1 TSRHRSPATPTDS
14 MATWKRL
21 TGAVD
26 SSAQSFL
33 KNKRFSREKRKFTWD
48 WHAWNL
54 AFVSTPSLVLAY
66 YLHGVEKQMLEDAA
80 VREEIQERT
89 GVSSRGFLI
98 PKKEVR
104 EEVLGM
110 LGAGNQPGI
119 TGGEGVGGQQQLG
132 DEGNVP
138 ADSESIERRLATIER
153 MLRMQGGSSSSTP
166 EDGIDNR
173 PGPSTDSTLSS
184 TSGPGQGKRVHSA
197 RNAAGTA
204 DSGSGAEVSTLDQ
217 AIETAS
223 AAGSWL
229 LQTGEAQGKRLLQI
243 GRSWMAGD
251 ERQEDATHSE
261 NPGLEKIGAGSQEPG
276 ENDADVR
283 RREELTAKAPA
294 ERAVNSST
302 SSTGEESALAGGDSK
317 GSQGGAW
324 LRGKLDENDDVR

>member
-1 TSRHRSPATPTDS
+1 
-14 MATWKRL
+14 MATWKRF

-33 KNKRFSREKRKFTWD
+33 KNKRFSRENRKFTWD

-80 VREEIQERT
+80 IREEIQERT

-110 LGAGNQPGI
+110 LSAGNQPGNA
-119 TGGEGVGGQQQLG
+119 GGEGGAGEQQLG
-132 DEGNVP
+132 HERHVP

-153 MLRMQGGSSSSTP
+153 MLSMQGGSSSSTP
-166 EDGIDNR
+166 GAGIDNGS
-173 PGPSTDSTLSS
+173 GPMTDSTLSG
-184 TSGPGQGKRVHSA
+184 TSDSRQGKRVHSA
-197 RNAAGTA
+197 RNAASKA
-204 DSGSGAEVSTLDQ
+204 DSSSGAEVSTLDK

-229 LQTGEAQGKRLLQI
+229 LQTGEAQGKHVLQI

-251 ERQEDATHSE
+251 ERQEDATRSE
-261 NPGLEKIGAGSQEPG
+261 KPGSRKIGTGHQEPG
-276 ENDADVR
+276 ANHSDVR
-283 RREELTAKAPA
+283 RREELAGTAPA
-294 ERAVNSST
+294 ERAANSST
-302 SSTGEESALAGGDSK
+302 SSTGEESALVESDSK
-317 GSQGGAW
+317 GSHSGAW
-324 LRGKLDENDDVR
+324 RRGKLDENDGVR

>member
-1 TSRHRSPATPTDS
+1 
-14 MATWKRL
+14 MAIWKRF

-66 YLHGVEKQMLEDAA
+66 YLHGVEKQMLEDASI
-80 VREEIQERT
+80 REEIQERT

-104 EEVLGM
+104 DEVLGM
-110 LGAGNQPGI
+110 LSAGNQPGNA
-119 TGGEGVGGQQQLG
+119 GGKGGAGEQLRH
-132 DEGNVP
+132 ERHVP

-153 MLRMQGGSSSSTP
+153 MLSMQGGSSSSTP
-166 EDGIDNR
+166 GAGIENGS
-173 PGPSTDSTLSS
+173 GPMTDSTLSG
-184 TSGPGQGKRVHSA
+184 TSGARHGKRVHSA
-197 RNAAGTA
+197 RNAASKA
-204 DSGSGAEVSTLDQ
+204 DSSSGAEVSTFDK

-243 GRSWMAGD
+243 CRSWMAGD
-251 ERQEDATHSE
+251 ERQEDATRSE
-261 NPGLEKIGAGSQEPG
+261 KPGSRKIGTGQQEPG
-276 ENDADVR
+276 ANHADVR
-283 RREELTAKAPA
+283 RREELAARALA
-294 ERAVNSST
+294 ERVANR
-302 SSTGEESALAGGDSK
+302 EP
-317 GSQGGAW
+317 
-324 LRGKLDENDDVR
+324 

>member
-1 TSRHRSPATPTDS
+1 
-14 MATWKRL
+14 MAIWKRF

-66 YLHGVEKQMLEDAA
+66 FLHGVEKQMLEDAA
-80 VREEIQERT
+80 IREEIQERT

-110 LGAGNQPGI
+110 LSAGNQPGNA
-119 TGGEGVGGQQQLG
+119 GGEGGAGEQQLG
-132 DEGNVP
+132 HERHVP

-153 MLRMQGGSSSSTP
+153 MLNMQGGSSSSTP
-166 EDGIDNR
+166 GAGVDN
-173 PGPSTDSTLSS
+173 GAAAGSMTDSTLGS
-184 TSGPGQGKRVHSA
+184 TAGSRQGKRVHSA
-197 RNAAGTA
+197 RNTASKA
-204 DSGSGAEVSTLDQ
+204 DSSSGAEVSTLDK

-243 GRSWMAGD
+243 CRSWMDGD
-251 ERQEDATHSE
+251 EQKEDATRSE
-261 NPGLEKIGAGSQEPG
+261 KPGSRNIGTGHQEPG
-276 ENDADVR
+276 ANHADVR
-283 RREELTAKAPA
+283 RREEPAATAVP
-294 ERAVNSST
+294 ERAANSST
-302 SSTGEESALAGGDSK
+302 GSTGDESALVESDSK
-317 GSQGGAW
+317 GSHSGTW
-324 LRGKLDENDDVR
+324 RRGKLDENDGVR